1 MSVLEMEINDNLY
14 LRGEKISEKITVIH
28 LSNGKQIRVEQDV
41 TYNGSIWPWKVD
53 DQYFGKEEYARRY
66 LSTLIWEKMTGNRL
80 IFHAKMKVPDICGV
94 DGAACRC
101 PGKCNLALCSNC
113 PIAEAFFAER
123 DNVRLVYVV

>member
-28 LSNGKQIRVEQDV
+28 LFNGKQIRVEQDV

-66 LSTLIWEKMTGNRL
+66 LSTLIWEKMICSLGTTPADQDGTVL
-80 IFHAKMKVPDICGV
+80 LLTVPMGIWMLFS
-94 DGAACRC
+94 
-101 PGKCNLALCSNC
+101 KK
-113 PIAEAFFAER
+113 III
-123 DNVRLVYVV
+123 Y